1 MKIVS
6 QIISWVFLPLFM
18 PMYALLAAM
27 YTPSDQDYIFNDDC
41 MFLMYDQN
49 KFVVLIYFAL
59 FGIVFPGIS
68 YSIMRA
74 SGMISTIEMDDKS
87 ERNLPILITL
97 AYCIAL
103 YVILV
108 IKFSGF
114 HAPKYIFCLALSGIA
129 VAMVHFFLNI
139 WKKVSIHAAGAGI
152 AFGFLFAYALGHA
165 EYHLGIVIIPL
176 LASGIVMSARL
187 YLRKHD
193 LTEVAVGWFLGA
205 FLTFTITYLY

>member
-1 MKIVS
+1 M
-6 QIISWVFLPLFM
+6 PLFM

-27 YTPSDQDYIFNDDC
+27 YIPSDQDYIFNDDC

-49 KFVVLIYFAL
+49 KNVVLIYFAL
-59 FGIVFPGIS
+59 FGIVFPGVS
-68 YSIMRA
+68 YIIMRT

-87 ERNLPILITL
+87 ERNLPILIML
-97 AYCIAL
+97 AYCTAL

-108 IKFSGF
+108 MKFNEF
-114 HAPKYIFCLALSGIA
+114 HAPKYIFGLALSGIA
-129 VAMVHFFLNI
+129 VAMAQFFLNI

-165 EYHLGIVIIPL
+165 EYHLGIVIVPL
-176 LASGIVMSARL
+176 LASGLVMSARL
-187 YLRKHD
+187 YLKKHD
-193 LTEVAVGWFLGA
+193 MIEVTVGWFLGA

>member
-1 MKIVS
+1 MKVVS
-6 QIISWVFLPLFM
+6 QISSWVFLPLLM

-27 YTPSDQDYIFNDDC
+27 YIPSDQDYIFNNDC

-68 YSIMRA
+68 YLIMRA

-97 AYCIAL
+97 AYCTAL

-108 IKFSGF
+108 MKFSGL
-114 HAPKYIFCLALSGIA
+114 HAPKYIFGLALSGIA
-129 VAMVHFFLNI
+129 VAMAQFFLNI

-165 EYHLGIVIIPL
+165 EYHLGIVIFPL

-187 YLRKHD
+187 YLKKHD
-193 LTEVAVGWFLGA
+193 LIEVTVGWFLGA